1 LQESRLKHF
10 SDEDWINY
18 LREVMP
24 PASRS
29 SAEQHLQT
37 GCPQCVRSKA
47 FWQAINEIARRER
60 ENEVPEKVNEAAEA
74 LFLDWRRKFVLPNQA
89 RRARPIFDSL
99 LEPIPAGVR
108 AANRPPRRVVQRS
121 NRWTI
126 DLRIESEP
134 GDRVW
139 VAGQVIDADRRHPEE
154 EFKAGIL
161 LMSRDILLDETAVN
175 SFGEF
180 QFTFQRVPELMIY
193 IELQGRPAIA
203 VALPEADQP
212 LPVKRRYGAKTSQ
225 SGLE

>member
-1 LQESRLKHF
+1 LKHL

-29 SAEQHLQT
+29 AAEQHLQT
-37 GCPQCVRSKA
+37 GCPQCERSSA
-47 FWQAINEIARRER
+47 FWQAVNEIAKRER
-60 ENEVPEKVNEAAEA
+60 ENEVPGKVNEAAEA
-74 LFLDWRRKFVLPNQA
+74 LFIDWRRKFVLPNQA

-108 AANRPPRRVVQRS
+108 AASPPPRRVVQRS

-139 VAGQVIDADRRHPEE
+139 VAGQVIEADRRDHED
-154 EFKAGIL
+154 EFKADVL
-161 LMSRDILLDETAVN
+161 LMSRDVLLNETAVN

-180 QFTFQRVPELMIY
+180 QFTFQRLPELMIY

-203 VALPEADQP
+203 VVLPEADQP
-212 LPVKRRYGAKTSQ
+212 LPVKRRSGSKTNEG
-225 SGLE
+225 GLE

>member
-1 LQESRLKHF
+1 MQLQESRLKHL

-18 LREVMP
+18 LRKVMP

-29 SAEQHLQT
+29 AAEQHLET
-37 GCPQCVRSKA
+37 GCPQCERSKA
-47 FWQAINEIARRER
+47 FWQAVNEIARRER
-60 ENEVPEKVNEAAEA
+60 EDEVPEKVNEA
-74 LFLDWRRKFVLPNQA
+74 
-89 RRARPIFDSL
+89 
-99 LEPIPAGVR
+99 
-108 AANRPPRRVVQRS
+108 PRRVIQRS

-139 VAGQVIDADRRHPEE
+139 VAGQVIEADRGDHED
-154 EFKAGIL
+154 EFKADVL
-161 LMSRDILLDETAVN
+161 LMSRDVLLNETAVN

-212 LPVKRRYGAKTSQ
+212 LPVKRRYGAKTNES
-225 SGLE
+225 SLE

>member
-1 LQESRLKHF
+1 LKHF

-18 LREVMP
+18 LRDVMP

-29 SAEQHLQT
+29 AAEQHLQT
-37 GCPQCVRSKA
+37 GCPQCGRVKG
-47 FWQAINEIARRER
+47 FWQGVNEIARREL
-60 ENEVPEKVNEAAEA
+60 ENEVPEKVNEAAAA
-74 LFLDWRRKFVLPNQA
+74 LFADWRRKFVLPNQA

-99 LEPIPAGVR
+99 LQPLPAGVR
-108 AANRPPRRVVQRS
+108 AATPPPRRVVQRA

-139 VAGQVIDADRRHPEE
+139 VAGQVIEADRRDHED
-154 EFKAGIL
+154 EFKADLL
-161 LMSRDILLDETAVN
+161 LMSRDVLLTETAVN
-175 SFGEF
+175 TFGEF
-180 QFTFQRVPELMIY
+180 QFTFQRVPELTIY
-193 IELQGRPAIA
+193 IELEGQPAIA

-212 LPVKRRYGAKTSQ
+212 LPVKRRHGAKTNQ